1 MGDLMTNSTDFDTQA
16 GKTAFLPFESID
28 LETAG
33 IRLLP
38 SQLAR
43 VLNVSKQAVSIWIKK
58 GRVILGSD
66 GRVDPR
72 QAIARLLATGD
83 LSRLRLKILEP
94 LRQEVAA
101 RDRRINDL
109 EVMVAQRDQRIEQLK
124 REKSE
129 LELTAEFGEASAA
142 GFSQLFEDLQE
153 QLAAFWQPLRDA
165 PPDVGL
171 AAITSWLNAA
181 LADPESAGVVVEHFG
196 APATAER
203 DGDA

>member
-1 MGDLMTNSTDFDTQA
+1 MGDSMTNSTDFDTQA

-58 GRVILGSD
+58 GRVILGHD

-101 RDRRINDL
+101 RDRRIDDL
-109 EVMVAQRDQRIEQLK
+109 EIMVAKRDQRIEQLK
-124 REKSE
+124 REKTE
-129 LELTAEFGEASAA
+129 LELAAEFEEASAA
-142 GFSQLFEDLQE
+142 GFSDLFDVLLE
-153 QLAAFWQPLRDA
+153 QLAAFWAPLRNA
-165 PPDVGL
+165 PPEVGL
-171 AAITSWLNAA
+171 AAITGWMNAA
-181 LADPESAGVVVEHFG
+181 LADLDSAGIVVDHFA
-196 APATAER
+196 APAKNEE
-203 DGDA
+203 GEE